1 MVKRGFL
8 MLMLAIAAAACD
20 DNNSPTAP
28 ADPNIVVFTAQLS
41 AANEVP
47 PIGNEEANARGDVR
61 ITVNLTR
68 DAANNITGATY
79 NFVVNLNSFP
89 GDSTWTLA
97 HIHEGAAGVAGPVR
111 VNTGLS
117 TTGGPAPIPLPNG
130 TISNQTFSNASANAN
145 LDPVAIIN
153 SMIANPSGWYFNAHT
168 TRNPSGAVRGQLVK
182 Q

>member
-8 MLMLAIAAAACD
+8 MLALLLGAAACD
-20 DNNSPTAP
+20 NDSPTAP

-47 PIGNEEANARGDVR
+47 PIDDVEKDARGNVR

-89 GDSTWTLA
+89 TDSVWTLA

-117 TTGGPAPIPLPNG
+117 TTGGPAPIPLTSG
-130 TISNQTFSNASANAN
+130 TISNQTFSNATANAN
-145 LDPVAIIN
+145 LDPVATIN

-168 TRNPSGAVRGQLVK
+168 TRHGGGAVRGQLVK

>member
-8 MLMLAIAAAACD
+8 MLALLLAAAACD
-20 DNNSPTAP
+20 NDSPTAP

-47 PIGNEEANARGDVR
+47 PITNEEKDARGNVR
-61 ITVNLTR
+61 ITVNLSR
-68 DAANNITGATY
+68 DAGNNITGAIY

-89 GDSTWTLA
+89 AGSTWTLA
-97 HIHEGAAGVAGPVR
+97 HIHEGAAGVPGGVR
-111 VNTGLS
+111 VNTGLTPGTAITL
-117 TTGGPAPIPLPNG
+117 TTGG
-130 TISNQTFSNASANAN
+130 ISNQTFSNASAQPG

-168 TRNPSGAVRGQLVK
+168 TLNGGGAVRGQLVK

>member
-1 MVKRGFL
+1 MVKRGL
-8 MLMLAIAAAACD
+8 LILMLAVAAASCD

-47 PIGNEEANARGDVR
+47 PIDDVEKDARGNVR

-68 DAANNITGATY
+68 DAGNNITGATY

-89 GDSTWTLA
+89 TDSVWTLA

-117 TTGGPAPIPLPNG
+117 PTTAIPLTTGS
-130 TISNQTFSNASANAN
+130 ISNQTFSNASASAG
-145 LDPVAIIN
+145 LDPVAIVN
-153 SMIANPSGWYFNAHT
+153 SMIANPSGWYFNAHS
-168 TRNPSGAVRGQLVK
+168 TRHGGGVVRGQLVK